1 MKSHKYIYQSL
12 CLCVSVVILLSA
24 CTATLTSTLSQGT
37 RGITP
42 SATSLPSATPPAM
55 ATAAATATPLPPV
68 ASPTGVPA
76 TPTATPVP
84 SPTQDTR
91 LPPAQWKQWPVIP
104 SLTGTGLKIYRKGLA
119 LGNDPHAFSKVA
131 DCQGIREVLLG
142 AYDLPGYYT
151 LSPENAGLQDT
162 IDWFR
167 GSFNR
172 NGQATLGGFNARAVL
187 QPQFADPVACLP
199 GESPVECEYRVHR
212 PSIVLISLEFG
223 YDGRTTANY
232 TAYMRQTIDFFI
244 SKGVLPILATK
255 ADNFEGDN
263 SLNLATAT
271 LAYEYD
277 LPLWNWWLA
286 AQPLPYHGL
295 DPTRPDHFHIS
306 VDAWRVRS
314 ATALEAIDAV
324 WRGIKAQMADGGKQA
339 TDGGPQTAVN
349 TPTSPITPV
358 PPAGGGG
365 EAPAL
370 DAQGAKLLTSGNALF
385 GLAQRKGEGY
395 EYLGVYALDPNPKQP
410 QLQQVLGVGWNLQAV
425 APDGKSILANRGSE
439 LWYIPLDGSRL
450 PERITDQLYLSTG
463 HSAIYTKQDTWPVAM
478 IVTEQNK
485 PVLYVLS
492 PGDRPWLRVSPE
504 QNTPVELFP
513 VEDSNKIFWLDK
525 FCGAQACLFG
535 GVNLSGTVGLSTGRQ
550 APVQALPGVIRPAL
564 SSDGS
569 SFAYTYLDETERAA
583 LAVTTLDRTKI
594 WSPLTTEN
602 GYAMDYAWSPSGRW
616 LAALSLERSDYS
628 GRPGVLHGYLLSPA
642 TLDKVELPAM
652 SGLSPRLA
660 WSADGKFL
668 LVAATENLNVRNI
681 DMDKGYRLGLYLV
694 NAGTGQS
701 SLLDGKI
708 NPAGQNYL
716 FVMNLQWI
724 P

>member
-1 MKSHKYIYQSL
+1 MKKHINTFFYAMKSHKKIYQSL
-12 CLCVSVVILLSA
+12 CLCVSVVMILSA
-24 CTATLTSTLSQGT
+24 CAKVPGPAFTPTLRQAVTAAGLVSPTPRPATAT
-37 RGITP
+37 
-42 SATSLPSATPPAM
+42 ATSK
-55 ATAAATATPLPPV
+55 AAATSTPLPPA
-68 ASPTGVPA
+68 ASPTDVPA
-76 TPTATPVP
+76 TQTATPVS

-91 LPPAQWKQWPVIP
+91 LLPSQWKQWLVIP
-104 SLTGTGLKIYRKGLA
+104 TLTGTGLEIYRKGLA

-151 LSPENAGLQDT
+151 LSSENAGLQDT

-172 NGQATLGGFNARAVL
+172 NGQATMGGFNARAVL
-187 QPQFADPVACLP
+187 QPQFADPAACLP
-199 GESPVECEYRVHR
+199 GETPVECEYRVHR

-223 YDGRTTANY
+223 YDGRTTQNY
-232 TAYMRQTIDFFI
+232 TAYMRQIIDFYI

-286 AQPLPYHGL
+286 AQPLPNHGL

-324 WRGIKAQMADGGKQA
+324 WKGVRAIA
-339 TDGGPQTAVN
+339 N
-349 TPTSPITPV
+349 TPLAGQETRPTPAPTASPTPGAN
-358 PPAGGGG
+358 PPV
-365 EAPAL
+365 L
-370 DAQGAKLLTSGNALF
+370 DPQAVKLLTSGHALF

-395 EYLGVYALDPNPKQP
+395 EYLGVYALDPNPKGP
-410 QLQQVLGVGWNLQAV
+410 QLQPVLGAGWNLQAV
-425 APDGKSILANRGSE
+425 APDGKSMLANRGSE
-439 LWYIPLDGSRL
+439 LWYIPLDGS
-450 PERITDQLYLSTG
+450 
-463 HSAIYTKQDTWPVAM
+463 M

-492 PGDRPWLRVSPE
+492 PGDRPWLRVTPE
-504 QNTPVELFP
+504 QNNPMELFP
-513 VEDSNKIFWLDK
+513 VQDSSKIFWLDK
-525 FCGAQACLFG
+525 SCGAQACMFG
-535 GVNLSGTVGLSTGRQ
+535 EVNLSGTDSLSSGKQ

-628 GRPGVLHGYLLSPA
+628 GRPGVLHGYLLNPA

-708 NPAGQNYL
+708 SPAGQDYI
-716 FVMNLQWI
+716 FVTNMQWL

>member
-1 MKSHKYIYQSL
+1 M
-12 CLCVSVVILLSA
+12 
-24 CTATLTSTLSQGT
+24 
-37 RGITP
+37 P
-42 SATSLPSATPPAM
+42 
-55 ATAAATATPLPPV
+55 AATTTPLPPTQAPTGTQAPPTV
-68 ASPTGVPA
+68 TPSPTV
-76 TPTATPVP
+76 VP
-84 SPTQDTR
+84 SPTADTR
-91 LPPAQWKQWPVIP
+91 LLPNQWKQWPIIP
-104 SLTGTGLKIYRKGLA
+104 TLTGRGLEIYRKGLA

-142 AYDLPGYYT
+142 AYDLAGYYK

-172 NGQATLGGFNARAVL
+172 NGEATMGGFNARAVL
-187 QPQFADPVACLP
+187 QPQFADPAACLP
-199 GESPVECEYRVHR
+199 GETPIACEYRVHR

-223 YDGRTTANY
+223 YDGRTTQNY
-232 TAYMRQTIDFFI
+232 IEYMRQIIDFYVG
-244 SKGVLPILATK
+244 KGVLPILATK

-263 SLNLATAT
+263 SLNLATAS

-277 LPLWNWWLA
+277 LPLWNWWRA
-286 AQPLPYHGL
+286 AQPLPNHGL
-295 DPTRPDHFHIS
+295 DPTRPDRFHIS

-314 ATALEAIDAV
+314 ATALEAIDSI
-324 WRGIKAQMADGGKQA
+324 WRGIKEKT
-339 TDGGPQTAVN
+339 TDDGPQTAAV
-349 TPTSPITPV
+349 TPAPSIIEGEGSSATPNPDSQDQIPTFDSRISPLLSS
-358 PPAGGGG
+358 GH
-365 EAPAL
+365 AL
-370 DAQGAKLLTSGNALF
+370 I

-395 EYLGVYALDPNPKQP
+395 EYLGVYALDPNTKAPQFQP
-410 QLQQVLGVGWNLQAV
+410 VLGAGWNLQAV
-425 APDGKSILANRGSE
+425 SPDGRSILANRGSE
-439 LWYIPLDGSRL
+439 LWLVPLDGSQ
-450 PERITDQLYLSTG
+450 PEKLAGDLVQGNGISALWLGDGKTIAAIRTSPSGSVLSLVDPARSPLQPGGGLAAGDSGPIALFPAQNPDGIFYLSGQCPAAPGVCTPG
-463 HSAIYTKQDTWPVAM
+463 VVRQGSAGSAAFTDLH
-478 IVTEQNK
+478 E
-485 PVLYVLS
+485 
-492 PGDRPWLRVSPE
+492 
-504 QNTPVELFP
+504 
-513 VEDSNKIFWLDK
+513 
-525 FCGAQACLFG
+525 
-535 GVNLSGTVGLSTGRQ
+535 
-550 APVQALPGVIRPAL
+550 LPGVIRPAL
-564 SSDGS
+564 SSNGD
-569 SFAYTYLDETERAA
+569 SFAYTYLDETDRAA

-594 WSPLTTEN
+594 WSPLPVES

-628 GRPGVLHGYLLSPA
+628 GRPGALRGYLLNPQ

-708 NPAGQNYL
+708 SPAGQDYL
-716 FVMNLQWI
+716 FVTNISWL